1 VTDRALIL
9 TATRATC
16 RADLLRRDI
25 MRKFKYGL
33 VALAASAAM
42 IIPAGAANAST
53 QSASTAMNPP
63 GQCGVIVVLC
73 VDVLHNGVNIWT
85 GDIASPDISNVCI
98 LNDVDVLNKLKDGLT
113 LTCSNGNKIHKH

>member
-1 VTDRALIL
+1 
-9 TATRATC
+9 
-16 RADLLRRDI
+16 

-63 GQCGVIVVLC
+63 GQCGLITLIC
-73 VDVLHNGVNIWT
+73 VDVLNNNNVVVWT
-85 GDIASPDISNVCI
+85 GDIASPDIKNVSVCG
-98 LNDVDVLNKLKDGLT
+98 LNDVVDLALVNKLKNGAE
-113 LTCSNGNKIHKH
+113 LTCSNGNKVHQH

>member
-1 VTDRALIL
+1 
-9 TATRATC
+9 
-16 RADLLRRDI
+16 

-63 GQCGVIVVLC
+63 GQCGFISILC

-85 GDIASPDISNVCI
+85 GDIGDVDISNVCVLSGN
-98 LNDVDVLNKLKDGLT
+98 LNDNVTALNRGDVL
-113 LTCSNGNKIHKH
+113 TCTNGNKVKKH